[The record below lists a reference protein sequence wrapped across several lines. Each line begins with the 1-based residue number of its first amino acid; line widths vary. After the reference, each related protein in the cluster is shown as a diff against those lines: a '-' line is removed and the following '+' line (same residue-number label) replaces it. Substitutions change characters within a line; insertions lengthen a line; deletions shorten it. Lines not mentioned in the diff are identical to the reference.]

1 MKTEA
6 NWFLIKFRTR
16 KISFV
21 AVLISIVLPSCGIMY
36 LKLAGEIKNPK
47 LEDAESIKKYCESKN
62 DPYNLLWMP
71 DSRIHFEE
79 ISKKF
84 PGLPEVFIYDKNYTV
99 LKNAHGE
106 SCNKLLIDFFNDSLK
121 NEYKKIND
129 SSYTYLK
136 QRCRIVDSK
145 NTPQSFDYTV
155 IYCWAK
161 FTPRITKDL
170 FNRFNTIK
178 QSKKYNILFI
188 SLNKDWQKGTFDK
201 VPPISAKVKRNGRAL
216 DGKD

>member
-1 MKTEA
+1 VKEVTEA
-6 NWFLIKFRTR
+6 AVANGYSVMITADHGNADYAINPDGSPNTAHSLNPVPCFLI
-16 KISFV
+16 
-21 AVLISIVLPSCGIMY
+21 
-36 LKLAGEIKNPK
+36 
-47 LEDAESIKKYCESKN
+47 
-62 DPYNLLWMP
+62 
-71 DSRIHFEE
+71 
-79 ISKKF
+79 
-84 PGLPEVFIYDKNYTV
+84 DK
-99 LKNAHGE
+99 
-106 SCNKLLIDFFNDSLK
+106 
-121 NEYKKIND
+121 EYKKIND
-129 SSYTYLK
+129 SSYTYLN

-188 SLNKDWQKGTFDK
+188 SLNKDWQKGTFDT

-216 DGKD
+216 DRKD